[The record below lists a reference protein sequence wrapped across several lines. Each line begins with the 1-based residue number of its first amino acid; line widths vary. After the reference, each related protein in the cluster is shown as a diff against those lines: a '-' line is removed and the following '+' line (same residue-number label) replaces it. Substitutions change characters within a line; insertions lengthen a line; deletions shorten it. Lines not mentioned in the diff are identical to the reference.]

1 LQPIAN
7 SAPVQQLNLILVR
20 SVDEGLPN
28 IKQVIAE
35 YSLRAKAGATKL
47 DGEPRSSTTN
57 IAVCRCLVLPGMVWL
72 KSDCDL
78 SLHAR
83 PYAALCRAQLE

>member
-20 SVDEGLPN
+20 SIDEGLPN

-47 DGEPRSSTTN
+47 DGEPRSSTT
-57 IAVCRCLVLPGMVWL
+57 